1 MITYDITLEDI
12 EPLLEGLALLGTGGG
27 GSPEWGREI
36 LLNDLAR
43 GRRITLIDPDS
54 VEDDALIVS
63 GGIMGSVKTLEKMSF
78 SDIVRAWENKF
89 EVLEALRVN
98 ETRLQRKIDYIVPF
112 EVGGLNCPVIMSAC
126 ARLGIPCIDGDALGR
141 AAPETQMTSFI
152 GHGISL
158 TPMPLVDVKGNVVI
172 ILESSESTYPDELG
186 RWMITRGGGMG
197 ANSHYAMNGL
207 QLKEAVIPRT
217 ISYSLGLGRVIQHAR
232 DTDGDPVQSV
242 VEFLGGLFSFTG
254 TLVGLFEEDKGGFLH
269 TRARISGTGGS
280 SGSTIEL
287 TIKNEVMLCKLNDRV
302 RAIFPDLICMMDP
315 KSGRA
320 IMSVDLEVGREIT
333 VIGVPC
339 HERLRRAIENPVGV
353 KAFSPARFG
362 HPEIQYQ
369 PIEEL
374 DIL

>member
-1 MITYDITLEDI
+1 
-12 EPLLEGLALLGTGGG
+12 
-27 GSPEWGREI
+27 
-36 LLNDLAR
+36 
-43 GRRITLIDPDS
+43 
-54 VEDDALIVS
+54 
-63 GGIMGSVKTLEKMSF
+63 
-78 SDIVRAWENKF
+78 
-89 EVLEALRVN
+89 
-98 ETRLQRKIDYIVPF
+98 
-112 EVGGLNCPVIMSAC
+112 
-126 ARLGIPCIDGDALGR
+126 
-141 AAPETQMTSFI
+141 
-152 GHGISL
+152 
-158 TPMPLVDVKGNVVI
+158 
-172 ILESSESTYPDELG
+172 
-186 RWMITRGGGMG
+186 MG

-254 TLVGLFEEDKGGFLH
+254 TLVDLFEEDKGGFLH
-269 TRARISGTGGS
+269 TRARISCTGGS